1 MAEEILSNDEL
12 LDSNEVLGN
21 DSEPKPGSGKDLLK
35 KAVKKGSI
43 TNDYVLGKSYLLDEQ
58 KGKKVMG
65 DAFLPYKPKFAS
77 LYTEAQKNYE
87 LRLAKK
93 KAEDQGF
100 WGEAGG
106 AIAQALAEIVGGTVE
121 GAGYL
126 LDFKSMGD
134 GTFGEGNWFSYL
146 GTALK
151 DWTREVAPIHVDPE
165 VQGTFSPASREWWF
179 SNVPSIAS
187 ALSILI
193 PVAGWARGVGMVG
206 KGVGMGVK
214 AARAA
219 KLAKLAKAGKKA
231 TGLGG
236 LNGIDDAVRAGMA
249 YQDKFSKIWNAVAKN
264 RTLNAVHQGIVSRH
278 IESSMEASGV
288 YQEVYEQVLAETG
301 NEAEAKYA
309 ASDAAAFSYK
319 GNSVLVFQDIP
330 QYILLGRGLK
340 ATRAFNGRAQMVA
353 AGKSGTKGTMKSAG
367 RYMSDMASEFG
378 EEAWQFVVGEEAI
391 HFGNVMGG
399 IAEDSNFSSR
409 FGEYL
414 EDGEFWTAGFFGAIG
429 AGVMQAAKPIYDKI
443 KGKSAVDS
451 RIKELEDRGARFA
464 YHNKKIRAA
473 AESGLPDIYEQAML
487 DASSDMAVT
496 AAREG
501 NLDHYRQELETLKT
515 ADAETRK
522 KMGVDETFVENI
534 DRLINDA
541 NTVEQLWDANVNRFD
556 PSILPY
562 VVQSKFAISKLDKD
576 RGKLI
581 SKINENRN
589 GVYRYNELSAEGR
602 IVFDAKLN
610 ITAAERGVEHAK
622 KLLNDKSRKLTKEQK
637 ENIQEY
643 IDKQEKRIAKDR
655 TAISAVEADDSIALP
670 DSDKDILKLLDNEA
684 LIGEAVSN
692 IEKLSWQ
699 DQLIDAHIKRLNSL
713 TNREIIGLAAKNK
726 ANLDKGRE
734 DFRRVQD
741 LYTKIYKGAKEEILG
756 KRKTIGVDK
765 EGKPIKEKSDDWKD
779 KEGSPKGTSDFEL
792 TRRYE
797 VELTP
802 KEKQAAIDEAKEI
815 LARTTDE
822 QDKENIAKMI
832 EKMEE
837 VVNDGI
843 SRFQQQEKRK
853 LKAIRD
859 AQARALKKIK
869 QLEAQ
874 AKRKETLTIK
884 NEIALAYDQYEM
896 IDHAYDDVPLGDL
909 FIDDS
914 DVLSVFYKGEK
925 GTLFKNDL
933 GEAVFK
939 SSSSGEEI
947 IISSS
952 GNLEWNKLFYRR
964 TASDLNLGIV
974 KDSYY
979 PIDITFDEDHPS
991 IWIGDNEFDY
1001 SGNFPQES
1009 IKYDKAGNLKSVTLI
1024 NKNTGNPIEITGEIL
1039 MYEIADLLLV
1049 YQLALEE
1056 FLYTTETAPDGTTRQ
1071 IPGTFVVNGIEYQ
1084 VDYNIKDPSK
1094 SKVFSVL
1101 RIDDEWVADKEMLLA
1116 RRDYVINEVSKQFA
1130 EQLTADIEGYV
1141 DKETKTLFAPRIQR
1155 ERETVREY
1163 VKRGEGPLT
1172 KKSGET
1178 KDEFAER
1185 TADTKYEIKGH
1196 NKWILNKQNKP
1207 WKDEETDSKDIPPQ
1221 PPAGPETQ
1229 KETDGT
1235 ESTGASKG
1243 DPQTEDEIVNQ
1254 IPDGDLPTSELE
1266 LIAIN
1271 KALQELEPKASQLTE
1286 DLKNAQSIEDLQRL
1300 LIKKTEELAGTTNVD
1315 PTVAAAEAVPPSPI
1329 YKKGKSTSTE
1339 VKVIKRS
1346 SIKAP
1351 EDLGLTATAEAKAAA
1366 KPKKTTLSAEE
1377 VSNLDNEIKRI
1388 KNFIKKV
1395 ETEFDTI
1402 KDEAVKAKLAA
1413 KKSTVLV
1420 DEDVEIGDVRIEL
1433 TSNLKGLKKV
1443 EENGNRYYEDK
1454 DGNKYIGMSNIVNPS
1469 DFEDE
1474 KGEWTDAKFI
1484 GNAVDEVLRNFFA
1497 GKPTEYTGE
1506 IAKRMSEEAYNE
1518 LLKTAEGF
1526 KESLK
1531 DENGSLDHIEFLTEG
1546 LFIANNDIK
1555 ASQEHINKAI
1565 EDPKLRKQEF
1575 GIATEMDM
1583 VIVNKKTNTVELVDF
1598 KAVRLGKFK
1607 TPESNLKKE
1616 WGGKPSKKHG
1626 YTKQQN
1632 ASRIILELNTG
1643 IKFEAL
1649 SLLPIASQ
1657 YGPKQSN
1664 TTKAKVSS
1672 RLMPLDKLEVD
1683 KVFPKAYAEQIKN
1696 ILEEKDDSLSTLE
1709 PSNVGLE
1716 RVVSILP
1723 PFTTGQVQNEF
1734 QITIKLDSGQELVI
1748 IPRKVN
1754 KNDGFKY
1761 EELAFEAWVTTQ
1773 DGFLI
1778 QKNEKDERIVP
1789 SNREIT
1795 DNVDKFLPAELI
1807 ELLKEAV
1814 TLRDRFHDGKLGDK
1828 SKGLEPY
1835 QNELL
1840 ERFEKYTDPYQEII
1854 LEEEIAYKQNELD
1867 TANEKI
1873 KNSKTGK
1880 EIQAE
1885 INKLKKKLASLKKQ
1899 PEPSFELEST
1909 EPAADSRKS
1918 KFTQQTPGN
1927 VDGSIET
1934 KTFSYQKKKNSS
1946 GAYYLVF
1953 DENENPITRDKDFGI
1968 SFNDD
1973 LLANPNLINE
1983 NTKVYVRP
1991 FETPYFRNE
2000 IANNPGRNP
2009 SNDYMEIPMILY
2021 IEHEGNKVAVG
2032 ILKAANTTEEEQ
2044 QIRNAIFQNWTK
2056 TNKEGY
2062 TVANLVPTDEDV
2074 FINFTGGQNL
2084 RNVRDD
2090 QNKPVLKPVAER
2102 WTSAWQDDGEG
2113 NIEFYTDEDVE
2124 LKFGYVNKP
2133 LEGAPQIIIPQEG
2146 TSNLSR
2152 EAKVLRPERSEAGQI
2167 YGVILNGNGQYIF
2180 PKLSTSQISE
2190 KAAKVI
2196 SDILNQDKVSKQ
2208 DVEAIQEIIFTEY
2221 ENSDII
2227 EAIASLT
2234 NVPDN
2239 RNIDPIIRIAWN
2251 HTKKNAYIQFIHN
2264 DKVYSV
2270 DVNDLKDD
2278 EPASLRRK
2286 KVVVKENAAANKKE
2300 QSLSTEGIDAK
2311 VIYNEL
2317 GVHPLVIINEI
2328 IKRKKYNVRRESL
2341 NDFTEE
2347 YTSRVTGQVYKNYN
2361 DYISGRKDQNGNPNN
2376 EINNKRAILQ
2386 TDIQPSSEGN
2396 YFYDL
2401 QLQITIKKEE
2411 VQEEDAEVKEESRMP
2426 EDLEEPEDKY
2436 DKFAKGKNL
2445 FGLGKDPSENPSGT
2459 IGGIPSMSPRG
2470 RFNMFLNKFNIQI
2483 SGFSSIR
2490 PGKVDPVTVKQF
2502 KNEAKIFGLE
2512 GRVSTNGSLYLYDPS
2527 TKKALVKDNSP
2538 SNNPNFKLKLSRVKP
2553 IKTDYPYQT
2562 TRTKNGRTIFQLG
2575 ITPIEWATTPVKEKE
2590 NIINCN

>member
-219 KLAKLAKAGKKA
+219 KAAKLAKAGKKA

-541 NTVEQLWDANVNRFD
+541 NTVEQLWNANVNRFD

-726 ANLDKGRE
+726 ANLDKGRK

-756 KRKTIGVDK
+756 KRKTIGVDE

-779 KEGSPKGTSDFEL
+779 KEGSPEGTSDFEL

-914 DVLSVFYKGEK
+914 DVLSVFYRGEK

-979 PIDITFDEDHPS
+979 PIDIEFYDDRPI

-1056 FLYTTETAPDGTTRQ
+1056 FLYTTEIAPDGTTRQ

-1116 RRDYVINEVSKQFA
+1116 RRDYVINEVSKQFT

-1141 DKETKTLFAPRIQR
+1141 VDGVVFDPRIQL

-1207 WKDEETDSKDIPPQ
+1207 RKDEETDSKDIPPQ

-1300 LIKKTEELAGTTNVD
+1300 LLKKTEELAGTTNVD
-1315 PTVAAAEAVPPSPI
+1315 PAVAAAEAVPPSPI
-1329 YKKGKSTSTE
+1329 YRKGKSTSTG

-1351 EDLGLTATAEAKAAA
+1351 EELGLTAAAEAKAAA
-1366 KPKKTTLSAEE
+1366 KPKKTRLSAEE
-1377 VSNLDNEIKRI
+1377 VSNIENEIKRI

-1420 DEDVEIGDVRIEL
+1420 DEDVEIGDAAIETKRNTLKEKAKKRIDRQ
-1433 TSNLKGLKKV
+1433 LKKITEAENNESLDELGLAKV
-1443 EENGNRYYEDK
+1443 IFGAIAEIQTNLYVYEQDPLSIEGSFAEEKEFIEQQLKALEAEGYEMPTLLGTTSTVGQNLDEIKVLNPLALDEESPIQKKVVTQVREPKILK
-1454 DGNKYIGMSNIVNPS
+1454 DGQEIQKGKVYVEVRRKSKEELQETLADVKRNK
-1469 DFEDE
+1469 
-1474 KGEWTDAKFI
+1474 
-1484 GNAVDEVLRNFFA
+1484 EVLENI
-1497 GKPTEYTGE
+1497 GQPTSKEDVDIETLE
-1506 IAKRMSEEAYNE
+1506 KA
-1518 LLKTAEGF
+1518 LKEVPT
-1526 KESLK
+1526 
-1531 DENGSLDHIEFLTEG
+1531 
-1546 LFIANNDIK
+1546 
-1555 ASQEHINKAI
+1555 
-1565 EDPKLRKQEF
+1565 
-1575 GIATEMDM
+1575 
-1583 VIVNKKTNTVELVDF
+1583 
-1598 KAVRLGKFK
+1598 
-1607 TPESNLKKE
+1607 KKE
-1616 WGGKPSKKHG
+1616 DTKP
-1626 YTKQQN
+1626 
-1632 ASRIILELNTG
+1632 
-1643 IKFEAL
+1643 
-1649 SLLPIASQ
+1649 
-1657 YGPKQSN
+1657 
-1664 TTKAKVSS
+1664 
-1672 RLMPLDKLEVD
+1672 
-1683 KVFPKAYAEQIKN
+1683 
-1696 ILEEKDDSLSTLE
+1696 
-1709 PSNVGLE
+1709 
-1716 RVVSILP
+1716 P
-1723 PFTTGQVQNEF
+1723 P
-1734 QITIKLDSGQELVI
+1734 
-1748 IPRKVN
+1748 P
-1754 KNDGFKY
+1754 
-1761 EELAFEAWVTTQ
+1761 
-1773 DGFLI
+1773 
-1778 QKNEKDERIVP
+1778 
-1789 SNREIT
+1789 
-1795 DNVDKFLPAELI
+1795 
-1807 ELLKEAV
+1807 
-1814 TLRDRFHDGKLGDK
+1814 
-1828 SKGLEPY
+1828 
-1835 QNELL
+1835 
-1840 ERFEKYTDPYQEII
+1840 
-1854 LEEEIAYKQNELD
+1854 
-1867 TANEKI
+1867 
-1873 KNSKTGK
+1873 
-1880 EIQAE
+1880 
-1885 INKLKKKLASLKKQ
+1885 KQ

-2090 QNKPVLKPVAER
+2090 QNKPVLKSVAER

-2133 LEGAPQIIIPQEG
+2133 LEGEPQLIIPQEG
-2146 TSNLSR
+2146 TSNLSM

-2196 SDILNQDKVSKQ
+2196 SDILSQKAVSKE
-2208 DVEAIQEIIFTEY
+2208 DVDAIQEIIFAEY

-2239 RNIDPIIRIAWN
+2239 RNIDPIIKIAWN
-2251 HTKKNAYIQFIHN
+2251 HNKRNAYIQFIHN

-2278 EPASLRRK
+2278 VPASLRRK
-2286 KVVVKENAAANKKE
+2286 KIVVKENTAANKKE
-2300 QSLSTEGIDAK
+2300 QSLSVENIEAEE
-2311 VIYNEL
+2311 IYNEL

-2361 DYISGRKDQNGNPNN
+2361 DYISGREDQNGNPNN

-2411 VQEEDAEVKEESRMP
+2411 VQEEDAEVKEEDRMP
-2426 EDLEEPEDKY
+2426 DDLEESEDKY
-2436 DKFAKGKNL
+2436 DKFAKGENL
-2445 FGLGKDPSENPSGT
+2445 FGLGEDPSENPSGT

-2470 RFNMFLNKFNIQI
+2470 RFNMFLNKFNIQL

-2562 TRTKNGRTIFQLG
+2562 TRTRTGRTIFQLG